1 MVLCNSLGTNNL
13 NDPFNPPNNPQL
25 GIMKLMIIHSTLE
38 QKAISQQLCTL
49 MVGETLSGNSHQ
61 LPHFSQT
68 HYRPSLS
75 LLRPLLPGL
84 YKRPS
89 GGEQVLRK
97 ERN

>member
-1 MVLCNSLGTNNL
+1 MVLCDSFGTHNL
-13 NDPFNPPNNPQL
+13 NDPLNPPKIPQL

-38 QKAISQQLCTL
+38 QKAISQQLRTL

-68 HYRPSLS
+68 PYLPSLS

-84 YKRPS
+84 YKQPS